1 MTAILGSR
9 LVSCCRSLSGM
20 RHITSTFPMFLAVY
34 ALLYAAFGVQSPF
47 LPALLRER
55 GLNAEEIGIVLGG
68 STAIQVLAG
77 PMVGHT
83 ADRLRRHTLTLC
95 ACALVAAIAGEG
107 YVTTRG
113 FGALLI
119 VGLVHAAMLAPIVP
133 ISDALA
139 TTAARQSEI
148 GGTGRFEYGWL
159 RAAGSAAFVV
169 GILLTG
175 WEANQADLAS
185 IIWISGLLLVA
196 GGGVALLL
204 PGLSS
209 SQAVPDETRRSV
221 FRDCTLLLQIV
232 VLRRTLLIAALVE
245 GSHALND
252 TFAVI
257 RWRAAG
263 VSLPTVG
270 ILWSE
275 AVLSEVLVFSLV
287 GPMLIRHIGPGG
299 ACALAAGAGVIRW
312 SVLAGTTSPILLAFV
327 QPLHGLTFAL
337 LHLAS
342 MRVIVLVVPLR
353 LAATAQS
360 IYGTLCIGF
369 ATALL
374 TLISGVLYERMGGH
388 AFFVMAG
395 LCLLALP
402 MCGGLRSSVV
412 QAFPR

>member
-1 MTAILGSR
+1 
-9 LVSCCRSLSGM
+9 M
-20 RHITSTFPMFLAVY
+20 RRIMSTFSMFLAVY

-55 GLNAEEIGIVLGG
+55 GLHAEEIGIVLAA
-68 STAIQVLAG
+68 STAIRVLAG
-77 PMVGHT
+77 PVVGHT
-83 ADRLRRHTLTLC
+83 ADRLRGHTLTLC
-95 ACALVAAIAGEG
+95 GCAFGAAIAGLG
-107 YVTTRG
+107 YVAMRG
-113 FGALLI
+113 FGGLVI

-139 TTAARQSEI
+139 TTAARQSEV
-148 GGTGRFEYGWL
+148 GENWRFEYGWL
-159 RAAGSAAFVV
+159 RASGSAAFVAGTLLSGWGADQV
-169 GILLTG
+169 G
-175 WEANQADLAS
+175 LAS

-196 GGGVALLL
+196 GGGAALLL
-204 PGLSS
+204 PGFGS
-209 SQAVPDETRRSV
+209 SQIITGTIRVSAL
-221 FRDCTLLLQIV
+221 RDCVLLLQIAV
-232 VLRRTLLIAALVE
+232 FRRVLLIAALIE

-270 ILWSE
+270 VLWSE
-275 AVLSEVLVFSLV
+275 AVLAEVLVFLLI
-287 GPMLIRHIGPGG
+287 GPTLIRQLGSGG

-312 SVLAGTTSPILLAFV
+312 SVLACTTSPALLGLV

-337 LHLAS
+337 LHLAC

-353 LAATAQS
+353 LAATAQA
-360 IYGTLCIGF
+360 IYGTLCIGM

-374 TLISGVLYERMGGH
+374 TLISGVLYERMGGL
-388 AFFVMAG
+388 AFSVMAV

-402 MCGGLRSSVV
+402 LCSGLRSSVD
-412 QAFPR
+412 